1 MSNVLK
7 PKTSHGNKVED
18 TSSQHKSGGKLTTR
32 LIDQGL
38 LTKNMV
44 TELQREW
51 ENKASKDEHKLKRQ
65 FELKSADNPDGS
77 SNSSRKK

>member
-1 MSNVLK
+1 MS
-7 PKTSHGNKVED
+7 KTSHGNKVED
-18 TSSQHKSGGKLTTR
+18 TSNQQKSGGKLTHL

-51 ENKASKDEHKLKRQ
+51 EDKASKNEHKLKRQ
-65 FELKSADNPDGS
+65 FELNSADNPDGS
-77 SNSSRKK
+77 GESSRRK